1 MPPEEHARQERFAR
15 FRRWKQVLRFLP
27 RRAALHRYPFIGRF
41 AEAARKRSFLWS
53 FKAPQ
58 LRPAFYAGSI
68 LAVMPVMGVQLPA
81 AFVLAL
87 LLRANFMVLGGL
99 QFISNPVTAAPL
111 YFTTY
116 EVGRAIITWSGFG
129 QSVAVEEEPELDLVA
144 TTRHHEQ
151 LEPAKPDAPP
161 DGELNWG
168 RRIGTVINAL
178 VIGGAIVGTLLGA
191 LLDLTWR
198 LLAERIGPVHL
209 HLRRG
214 SRSTEPIGPP
224 Q

>member
-1 MPPEEHARQERFAR
+1 M
-15 FRRWKQVLRFLP
+15 LRFLP
-27 RRAALHRYPFIGRF
+27 RRAAMHRYPLIGRF

-53 FKAPQ
+53 FKPAQ
-58 LRPAFYAGSI
+58 LRPAIYAGSI
-68 LAVMPVMGVQLPA
+68 LTLMPVMGVQLPV
-81 AFVLAL
+81 AFILAL

-99 QFISNPVTAAPL
+99 QFVSNPVTAAPL
-111 YFTTY
+111 YYATY
-116 EVGRAIITWSGFG
+116 EVGRTVIAWSGFG
-129 QSVAVEEEPELDLVA
+129 QSVAKEEGPELDLIA
-144 TTRHHEQ
+144 TTRPHET
-151 LEPAKPDAPP
+151 LEPAKPEAPP
-161 DGELNWG
+161 DGKLNWG

-178 VIGGAIVGTLLGA
+178 VIGGAIMGTLLGV

-214 SRSTEPIGPP
+214 SRSTEPTGPP